1 MPVPVTTTAI
11 ARPSLN
17 QEVLARLRTWIVGRV
32 LQPGE
37 PIRDQELAQRL
48 GVSRTPVREALL
60 RLEAEGLVETSR
72 NRWTRVSP
80 VSVQTAEEIYP
91 IIEALELLALRLP
104 NNVLVSERVAA
115 MCRANRD
122 LVQAIDKR
130 DAHAAAAAD
139 FDFHQAIITGCGNG
153 ELIGTVEGLRRK
165 HQRLE
170 SEYFSWA
177 PAASASVKEHD
188 RIVAAIEIGRVE
200 TAARALSANWRNSL
214 RRFRQMIRTRER
226 TGAKAMDFA
235 LGGEHRVRGRT
246 TGNAR

>member
-1 MPVPVTTTAI
+1 MPVPRSATAI

-17 QEVLARLRTWIVGRV
+17 QEVLARLRAWIVERV

-37 PIRDQELAQRL
+37 PIRDQELAERL

-91 IIEALELLALRLP
+91 VIEALELLALRLP
-104 NNVLVSERVAA
+104 NNVFGPERVAA
-115 MCRANRD
+115 MRRANRA
-122 LVQAIDKR
+122 LVEAIAKA
-130 DAHAAAAAD
+130 DARAAAAAD
-139 FDFHQAIITGCGNG
+139 FDFHQAIISGCGNR
-153 ELIGTVEGLRRK
+153 ELVGLVEGLKRK

-170 SEYFSWA
+170 SEYFTRV

-188 RIVAAIEIGRVE
+188 RIVAAVATGKTD
-200 TAARALSANWRNSL
+200 TAARALSTNWRNSL
-214 RRFRQMIRTRER
+214 RRFRQMVQTREKKV
-226 TGAKAMDFA
+226 AKARESA
-235 LGGEHRVRGRT
+235 K
-246 TGNAR
+246 